1 MLFVIQLYKLS
12 FQLMTNTFEIDFLYN
27 PSEKIYTPD
36 SSVFKKCIEH
46 TSSFIESEFDVYF
59 ITVAKI
65 KMASLNINYRNKA
78 GPTNVLSFPE
88 SSSMNKVCGTI
99 YFSPEIIHEENAGS
113 EKYWCLLIVHSLL
126 HLSGY
131 SHENDKDTELMEAA
145 EDKILNEIT
154 KR

>member
-1 MLFVIQLYKLS
+1 
-12 FQLMTNTFEIDFLYN
+12 MTNTFETDFLFK
-27 PSEKIYTPD
+27 PSESIYTPD
-36 SSVFKKCIEH
+36 CSVFKKCLEH
-46 TSSFIESEFDVYF
+46 TSSFIDSQFDVCF
-59 ITVAKI
+59 ITVTKI
-65 KMASLNINYRNKA
+65 KMASLNINYRNKT

-88 SSSMNKVCGTI
+88 SPSMDKICGTI

-113 EKYWCLLIVHSLL
+113 ERYWCLLIVHSLL

-131 SHENDKDTELMEAA
+131 THENDSDAEFMEAA